1 MSRAITAIFAT
12 RAAAERA
19 RDSIVALGVA
29 PDAVLVRGGED
40 REGGA
45 DHGFWRNLFETFIP
59 HSEHPSY
66 LEGMRA
72 GSFVVAAEVP
82 EAQVAAV
89 ERLLDDQGSCVAGG
103 AGCAVGSTMGSR
115 VRSYG
120 RSRQG

>member
-1 MSRAITAIFAT
+1 MSRAITAIFAS

-40 REGGA
+40 REA
-45 DHGFWRNLFETFIP
+45 SANQGFWRNLFESFIP
-59 HSEHPSY
+59 HSEHPTY

-72 GSFVVAAEVP
+72 GSFVLA
-82 EAQVAAV
+82 AQVSDAQADAV
-89 ERLLDDQGSCVAGG
+89 ERILDDLGSCVAGG
-103 AGCAVGSTMGSR
+103 AGCAVGTAAGSR

-120 RSRQG
+120 RSRQS

>member
-1 MSRAITAIFAT
+1 MSRAITAIFAS

-19 RDSIVALGVA
+19 RDGIVALGVA
-29 PDAVLVRGGED
+29 PDAVRVQGGED
-40 REGGA
+40 REAGVH
-45 DHGFWRNLFETFIP
+45 HGFWRNLFDSFIP
-59 HSEHPSY
+59 HSEHPTY

-72 GSFVVAAEVP
+72 GSFVLA
-82 EAQVAAV
+82 AQVSDTQAEAV

-103 AGCAVGSTMGSR
+103 AGCAVGTAASSR